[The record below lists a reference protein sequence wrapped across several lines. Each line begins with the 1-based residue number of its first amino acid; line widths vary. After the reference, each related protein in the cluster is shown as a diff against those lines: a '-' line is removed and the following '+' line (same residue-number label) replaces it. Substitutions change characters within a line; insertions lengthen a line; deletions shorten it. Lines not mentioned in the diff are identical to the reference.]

1 MGGGPAVTATLGGM
15 WSVADAEAI
24 ARDLVGSM
32 EPRWSHLRAVGRVA
46 EELAAT
52 KGIGEHVVAAAW
64 LHDIGYGERIIRR
77 GFHPLDGA
85 IFLQSVGAPEDVV
98 ALVAWHTGA
107 SYEAQQR
114 GLLTELERLPC
125 PRADDLDALTLVDL
139 ATSPTGEPIL
149 DVDRI
154 AEILTRYQE
163 TDAVHRAVV
172 ESTQYLLQSSAR
184 AKTRL
189 GLPQDW
195 PICG

>member
-1 MGGGPAVTATLGGM
+1 MTATLDAV
-15 WSVADAEAI
+15 WSIADAEAI

-32 EPRWSHLRAVGRVA
+32 EPRWSHLCAVGRVA

-64 LHDIGYGERIIRR
+64 LHDIGYGERINRR

-85 IFLQSVGAPEDVV
+85 VFLQSVGAPQDVV

-114 GLLTELERLPC
+114 GLLTQLEKLPC
-125 PRADDLDALTLVDL
+125 PDGEDLDALTLVDL

-154 AEILTRYQE
+154 AEILTRYDE
-163 TDAVHRAVV
+163 TDAVHRAIL
-172 ESTQYLLQSSAR
+172 ESRPHLLQSSAR
-184 AKTRL
+184 AKNRL